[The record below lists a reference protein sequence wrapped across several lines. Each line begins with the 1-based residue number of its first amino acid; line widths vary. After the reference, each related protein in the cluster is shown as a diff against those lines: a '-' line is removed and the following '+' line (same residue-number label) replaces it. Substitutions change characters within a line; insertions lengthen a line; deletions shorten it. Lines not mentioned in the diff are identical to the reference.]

1 MWVRWCL
8 AVVLFISVGWHSA
21 VEADGANAD
30 DPIGCSPALQIL
42 VQQNIVTQEHL
53 AQLPSNGSIICG
65 GGACCVPEITE
76 VLRAA
81 GRASLS
87 DMVRNTADTLHGAL
101 TSHKDVFY
109 RVVEE
114 ALTNSEHRAIKEFQN
129 TYPRL
134 APAAKQV
141 LHNLYSG
148 LRAGLTDFE
157 DERALERPLES
168 FWDNLFP
175 PVYHS
180 ALHARMPPFSKAY
193 TECLRGRPEDRPAL
207 GHHTHPRR
215 RNPPPWAPVC
225 RLLLHAL
232 DVGADVVNTA
242 RNLPVPQECGEAAAR
257 LHYCGA
263 CHGALAPPCLGL
275 CLNVARGCLAPLAEV
290 DGAWSDLAGAVGRVH
305 ESLEAM
311 GLSRLLHQL
320 PEKLSEAV
328 MVALERGPKLQKK
341 VRRDCHVPTHQDPV
355 TPTRV

>member
-1 MWVRWCL
+1 MAGQARKL
-8 AVVLFISVGWHSA
+8 SF
-21 VEADGANAD
+21 
-30 DPIGCSPALQIL
+30 
-42 VQQNIVTQEHL
+42 VQ
-53 AQLPSNGSIICG
+53 G
-65 GGACCVPEITE
+65 
-76 VLRAA
+76 
-81 GRASLS
+81 
-87 DMVRNTADTLHGAL
+87 
-101 TSHKDVFY
+101 
-109 RVVEE
+109 VVEE

-134 APAAKQV
+134 APSAKQV
-141 LHNLYSG
+141 LHDLYSG
-148 LRAGLTDFE
+148 LREGLTDFE

-193 TECLRGRPEDRPAL
+193 TECLRDAQRIVQ
-207 GHHTHPRR
+207 
-215 RNPPPWAPVC
+215 PWGIIPTLVGEPLLRGLQSA

-257 LHYCGA
+257 LQYCGA
-263 CHGALAPPCLGL
+263 CHGASAPPCLGL

-341 VRRDCHVPTHQDPV
+341 IPEPTLISRYENPSFSSNPEPTLLSRFQKP
-355 TPTRV
+355 TPPSRFKIALSFPYSRTHYPFQISRVWNYCFTFLSFNSSNLDRGLSLWKEMLDSVSVFNSE